1 MRLRAMLL
9 LVVAL
14 VASACS
20 GNVFDLEVGQCFDD
34 PDDFSEVSDVDIVDC
49 AEPHDNEVYHLFDV
63 ADADDYPGLTVI
75 ETAATDGCL
84 AAFDGYVGTP
94 YADSVLDIRYLYP
107 SEDTWG
113 EGDREVICSLYNL
126 NDEQMTGS
134 MRNAG
139 I

>member
-1 MRLRAMLL
+1 MLV

-14 VASACS
+14 IASACS

-34 PDDFSEVSDVDIVDC
+34 PDDFSEVSDVAIVDC

-63 ADADDYPGLTVI
+63 PDGDYPGLTVI

-84 AAFDGYVGTP
+84 GAFDAYVGKA
-94 YADSVLDIRYLYP
+94 YIDSDLDIRYLYP

-113 EGDREVICSLYNL
+113 EGDREVVCSLYNL
-126 NDEQMTGS
+126 FDEQMTGS
-134 MRNAG
+134 MRNSG